1 MTHHL
6 RTLLILSVSFS
17 VEVFVAIAQ
26 ESGTPIIYPRT
37 AKVGVADNFFGT
49 SVPDPYRW
57 LEDDTSRAVAEWVA
71 AENAV
76 TGRYLDAIPYRQQL
90 LHRIEALYNYPKF
103 TVPIR
108 REGYI
113 VYSKNDGLQNQ
124 SVVFIQKGKNGQAEV
139 LLDPNTFSKDGTS
152 RLGVLSFSKDM
163 KYVGYGV
170 SRGGS
175 DWNDIFIMEV
185 ATRRQLPEVIRW
197 TKFSGISWE
206 GNGFYYS
213 CYGAPKDTTKA
224 LSASNENHK
233 VYFHR
238 LNSPQDDDQLIFEN
252 SRFPKRF
259 NDISTTDDE
268 KYEILDVSDAGS
280 GKKGNAFSIR
290 KAGHAEEP
298 FHPIVTTFEDSYTVI
313 DHVDGKF
320 YVQTDHGASN
330 GKVVLIDPEHPDEQ
344 HWKTIL
350 AEQDTPLRGVNIVG
364 NRLVAVYLKDVV
376 TRLHVYDL
384 HGRFEREITPPCPGT
399 ISVIGG
405 SRKDTVGYYSFTSF
419 TYPTVIYEY
428 NFRTNVSTI
437 FRSINVPF
445 TPDQYLTKQVFFA
458 SKDGTRIPM
467 FIIHRKDLALDGT
480 HPTLLYGYGGFNS
493 SQVPAFD
500 PLRIPLLEQGV
511 VYVSVNLR
519 GGGEYGERWHE
530 SGTKAKKQNVFDDF
544 IGAAEWLIAH
554 KYTSPEH
561 LAMQGASNG
570 GLLVGAVMTQRPDLF
585 AVALPAV
592 GVMDMLRYHRFTI
605 GWNWAPDYGTS
616 EDSAMFGYLYRYS
629 PLHNLR
635 PGVSYPAT
643 FMTTADHDDRVVPA
657 HSFKFAATLQEM
669 HRGPAPVLIRIETKS
684 GHGASSTAK
693 RLAVTADIYAFLF
706 RNLGIVPKF

>member
-1 MTHHL
+1 MSHCVYI
-6 RTLLILSVSFS
+6 LLMVSVTLSVHGF
-17 VEVFVAIAQ
+17 IAASQ
-26 ESGTPIIYPRT
+26 ESNTPITYPRT
-37 AKVGVADNFFGT
+37 TKVDVVDKFFGT
-49 SVPDPYRW
+49 AVPDPYRW
-57 LEDDTSRAVAEWVA
+57 LEDDTSRAVAEWVTA
-71 AENAV
+71 QNAV
-76 TGRYLDAIPYRQQL
+76 TSRYLDEIPYRQQL
-90 LHRIEALYNYPKF
+90 LHRIKALYDYPKF

-108 REGYI
+108 RKGYI

-124 SVVFIQKGKNGQAEV
+124 SVVFIQKGDKGQSEV

-163 KYVGYGV
+163 KYVAYGI

-175 DWNDIFIMEV
+175 DWNDIFIVEV
-185 ATRRQLPEVIRW
+185 ATRRQLQEVIRW
-197 TKFSGISWE
+197 TKVSEISWE
-206 GNGFYYS
+206 GNGFFYS
-213 CYGAPKDTTKA
+213 RYDAPHDTTKA
-224 LSASNENHK
+224 LSSSNENHK

-238 LNSPQDDDQLIFEN
+238 LNSPQAEDQLIFEDAL
-252 SRFPKRF
+252 FPKRF
-259 NDISTTDDE
+259 NSVRTTDDQ
-268 KYEILDVSDAGS
+268 KYEVLDISDRGS
-280 GKKGNAFSIR
+280 GKRGNAVFIR
-290 KAGHAEEP
+290 KAGQSNER
-298 FHPIVTTFEDSYTVI
+298 FHPIITGFEDTYGVI

-330 GKVVLIDPEHPDEQ
+330 GKVIMIDPEQPDEQ

-350 AEQDTPLRGVNIVG
+350 PEGDTPLRGANIVG
-364 NRLVAVYLKDVV
+364 NRLVAIYLKDVV
-376 TRLHVYDL
+376 TRLYVYDL
-384 HGRFEREITPPCPGT
+384 HGKFEREITPPIPGT

-405 SRKDTVGYYSFTSF
+405 SREDTVGYYSFASF
-419 TYPTVIYEY
+419 TYPAVIYEY
-428 NFRTNVSTI
+428 NFRNNASTV
-437 FRSINVPF
+437 FRSIEVLF
-445 TPDQYLTKQVFFA
+445 TPDRYVAKQVFFA

-480 HPTLLYGYGGFNS
+480 HPTLLYGYGGFNL

-500 PLRIPLLEQGV
+500 PLRIPLLEQGF

-519 GGGEYGERWHE
+519 GGSEYGEQWHQA
-530 SGTKAKKQNVFDDF
+530 GIKTKKQNVFDDF
-544 IGAAEWLIAH
+544 IGAAEWLIEH
-554 KYTSPEH
+554 KYTSPKH

-616 EDSAMFGYLYRYS
+616 EDSTMFEYLYRYS
-629 PLHNLR
+629 PLHNIR
-635 PGVSYPAT
+635 AGISYPAT
-643 FMTTADHDDRVVPA
+643 FITTADRDDRVVPA

-684 GHGASSTAK
+684 GHGASSTTK
-693 RLAVTADIYAFLF
+693 RLEVTADTYAFLF
-706 RNLGIVPKF
+706 RNLGIAPTF